1 MHRHLDVSQFQPIE
15 EYCRDLVERNKN
27 SQDPLVRMFFGPQS
41 LSAFSDEDKRSAF
54 VDVPTPLDT
63 MTEVEIMVEYLSME
77 EEDAKEVLEFR
88 DMQSKL
94 KRYENLRRDL
104 LQ

>member
-1 MHRHLDVSQFQPIE
+1 MHKHLDVSQFQPIE

-27 SQDPLVRMFFGPQS
+27 SPDPLVRMFFGPQS
-41 LSAFSDEDKRSAF
+41 LSAFSDDDKRLAL
-54 VDVPTPLDT
+54 VDIPSPLET
-63 MTEVEIMVEYLSME
+63 MAEVEIMVEYLGME
-77 EEDAKEVLEFR
+77 KEEAEEVLKFR

-94 KRYENLRRDL
+94 RRYEDLKREL